1 MPPAGDSPPRLIS
14 IIGPTG
20 IGKTGLAIALARAF
34 EGEIVGADSRQIYRH
49 MDIGTAKPT
58 PAEQAAAPH
67 HLIDVVDP
75 DQTLS
80 MAVYQSMAYAAIQ
93 DIHGR
98 GKVPFLVGGT
108 GQYVTAVLEGWS
120 APEVAPDPALRAEL
134 EALSAAELYARLAPL
149 DPVTAERIDRNNA
162 RRLVRALEVCI
173 LSGRPFSEQRQKH
186 PPPFATLEIGLNM
199 ARESLYPRLDV
210 RIDQMMTDGLLAE
223 VEKLVSMGYGWGLPA
238 MSGLGYAQLGM
249 YLRGEVGLAEA
260 VMLIKRAT
268 RDFVRRQ
275 DTWFRRHGSPMW
287 LMGEPHIFY
296 DRAAG
301 LVAAFLKGEY
311 GDGLLP

>member
-1 MPPAGDSPPRLIS
+1 MPPAGEFPPRLIS
-14 IIGPTG
+14 IVGPTG

-34 EGEIVGADSRQIYRH
+34 DGEIVGADSRQIYRY

-58 PAEQAAAPH
+58 PAEQAAARH

-93 DIHGR
+93 DIHQR
-98 GKVPFLVGGT
+98 GKVPLLVGGT

-120 APEVAPDPALRAEL
+120 APEVAPDPTLRAEL
-134 EALSAAELYARLAPL
+134 ESLSAAELYARLAPL
-149 DPVTAERIDRNNA
+149 DPVTAARIDRNNA

-186 PPPFATLEIGLNM
+186 PPPFAVLEIGLNM
-199 ARESLYPRLDV
+199 ARESLYLRLDA
-210 RIDQMMTDGLLAE
+210 RIDQMMADGLLGE
-223 VEKLVSMGYGWGLPA
+223 VERLVNMGYGWELPA

-249 YLRGEVGLAEA
+249 YLRGEVGLGEA
-260 VMLIKRAT
+260 VTLIKRAT

-275 DTWFRRHGSPMW
+275 DTWFRRHGSPTW
-287 LMGEPHIFY
+287 LIGEPDTFY

-301 LVAAFLKGEY
+301 IVAAFLKGEAAR
-311 GDGLLP
+311 